1 MYLLIAAIAP
11 AIFIMFIVYKYDT
24 IKEPLSMLVKA
35 FFGGVLSILIALA
48 IAIPLDQLTGFI
60 PSGFLQSF
68 YKAFLCAAIP
78 EEFAKWI
85 IFYWLISKAK
95 DFDQY
100 YDGILYAIFISMG
113 FALFENIGYVFEN
126 GMGTAIVRSIISVPG
141 HMLIAIPMG
150 YYLSL
155 SRFESGASARYHI
168 FLSLAIPI
176 LLHGTFDFILMYKS
190 AKAELNPG
198 LAGFLMLAF
207 VIFDIFMWRFGLRK
221 LKEHISKD
229 KSKLNASA

>member
-1 MYLLIAAIAP
+1 MYLFIAAIAP

-48 IAIPLDQLTGFI
+48 IAIPLDLLTGFI

-68 YKAFLCAAIP
+68 YEAVLCAAIP

-113 FALFENIGYVFEN
+113 FALVENILYVIPTGF
-126 GMGTAIVRSIISVPG
+126 GVAISRSILSVPG
-141 HMLIAIPMG
+141 HMLFAIPMG

-155 SRFESGASARYHI
+155 SRFESGASAKYHI

-176 LLHGTFDFILMYKS
+176 LLHGTFDFILMYSS
-190 AKAELNPG
+190 AKDELNPG

-229 KSKLNASA
+229 KSKLNVSA

>member
-1 MYLLIAAIAP
+1 MYLLIASIAP

-35 FFGGVLSILIALA
+35 FFGGLLSIVITLIVVYPIADVKLA
-48 IAIPLDQLTGFI
+48 
-60 PSGFLQSF
+60 SGAMQSF
-68 YKAFLCAAIP
+68 FDAFITAGIP
-78 EEFAKWI
+78 EELSKWI

-113 FALFENIGYVFEN
+113 FALFENIGYVFKN

-141 HMLIAIPMG
+141 HMLFAVPMG

-155 SRFESGASARYHI
+155 SRFESGTSARYHI

-176 LLHGTFDFILMYKS
+176 LLHGTFDFILMYS
-190 AKAELNPG
+190 DELNPG

-229 KSKLNASA
+229 KSKLNVSA

>member
-1 MYLLIAAIAP
+1 MYLFIAAIAP
-11 AIFIMFIVYKYDT
+11 AIFIMYIVYKYDT

-68 YKAFLCAAIP
+68 YEAVFCAAIP

-113 FALFENIGYVFEN
+113 FALFENIMYVMEY
-126 GMGTAIVRSIISVPG
+126 GMGTAIVRSILSVPG
-141 HMLIAIPMG
+141 HMLFAIPMG

-155 SRFESGASARYHI
+155 SRFESGASAKYHI

-176 LLHGTFDFILMYKS
+176 LLHGTFDFILMYTS

-198 LAGFLMLAF
+198 LAVFLLLTF